1 MMDLI
6 REFWHL
12 ISTPEG
18 ITKMIS
24 WGGIP
29 VIAAI
34 IFAETGLLVGFIF
47 PGDSLLFIAGF
58 LASPANPTGHP
69 ILPIFWMDLVLILAA
84 ISGNSLG
91 YYIGH
96 KAGPPIF
103 NRPQSRFFRRDHLL
117 AAHAFYEKHGGK
129 TIIIAEFIPIIRTF
143 TPVVAGAASMNYRR
157 FIAFNIIGSV
167 VWVISMTMLGYF
179 LGKIPW
185 VQQNLEKAV
194 IIVILLSISPG
205 IIHYVSHKRKK
216 SHGTEPVS
224 RPAPAADP
232 EE

>member
-1 MMDLI
+1 MMELI
-6 REFWHL
+6 RQFWHL

-47 PGDSLLFIAGF
+47 PGDSLLFVAGF
-58 LASPANPTGHP
+58 MASPAGHS
-69 ILPIFWMDLVLILAA
+69 ILPIFWMDLLLIIAA

-91 YYIGH
+91 YYIGY

-117 AAHAFYEKHGGK
+117 AAHAFYERHGGK
-129 TIIIAEFIPIIRTF
+129 TIVLARFIPIVRTF
-143 TPVVAGAASMNYRR
+143 APVVAGAAYMSYRH
-157 FIAFNIIGSV
+157 FLAYNVFGGIG
-167 VWVISMTMLGYF
+167 WVCGMSLLGYF
-179 LGKIPW
+179 LGRIEW
-185 VQQNLEKAV
+185 IQQNLDKAV
-194 IIVILLSISPG
+194 IVVILLSVSPMF
-205 IIHYVSHKRKK
+205 IHYFRHRRRK
-216 SHGTEPVS
+216 
-224 RPAPAADP
+224 APA
-232 EE
+232 EQ